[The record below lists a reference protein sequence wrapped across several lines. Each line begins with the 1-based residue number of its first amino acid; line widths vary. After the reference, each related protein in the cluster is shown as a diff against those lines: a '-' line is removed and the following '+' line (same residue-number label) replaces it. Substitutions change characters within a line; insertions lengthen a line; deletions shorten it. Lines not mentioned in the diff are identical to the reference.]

1 MTTKQVL
8 ESATITKPVRQ
19 TPLKRF
25 DSKEVMERDL
35 ERYRAEARARLLRNG
50 FDIPQFLMPKPKISD
65 DDDEEDRVIDPDAGR
80 DIRSPVMIGPKPAP
94 LLSSSNL
101 ADAKKEREEGGTTGK
116 PNRHVHVQNKASG
129 FSHMLTG
136 GQGQAANAV
145 KQGTANAGAAQYPQV
160 HAEAQAAAIAKER
173 TAYEEYVESL
183 NGGRTLLDGM
193 RDNGDAAPANDIKGR
208 VDDLKETEARQ
219 SRIDLPE
226 NTANWAARDDLDAK
240 RKAMLLKQEQAQ
252 AKSGRSSRQNRE
264 PLSWNKVLPKLAAY
278 MIAAVAIG
286 YVLVLTVNE
295 FAVIINN

>member
-8 ESATITKPVRQ
+8 EAATKTKPVRQ

-50 FDIPQFLMPKPKISD
+50 FDIPPFLMPKPKISE
-65 DDDEEDRVIDPDAGR
+65 DEEPEDRVIDPDVGR

-101 ADAKKEREEGGTTGK
+101 ADAKKEREEVDATGK

-136 GQGQAANAV
+136 GQAPSA
-145 KQGTANAGAAQYPQV
+145 GTAAKAAENAGAAQYSQV
-160 HAEAQAAAIAKER
+160 RADAQAAAIAKEK
-173 TAYEEYVESL
+173 TAYDEYVESL
-183 NGGRTLLDGM
+183 NGGRTLLEGM
-193 RDNGDAAPANDIKGR
+193 QNKGDSPANDIKGR
-208 VDDLKETEARQ
+208 VDDLKEAEARQ

-226 NTANWAARDDLDAK
+226 NTSNWAARDDLEAK
-240 RKAMLLKQEQAQ
+240 RKAMLRKQEEAQ
-252 AKSGRSSRQNRE
+252 AKNGRSSRSNRE

-278 MIAAVAIG
+278 MIAAVGIG

>member
-25 DSKEVMERDL
+25 DSKEAMERDL

-50 FDIPQFLMPKPKISD
+50 FDIPPFLMPKPKISE
-65 DDDEEDRVIDPDAGR
+65 DDEDEDRVIDPDAGR
-80 DIRSPVMIGPKPAP
+80 DVRSPVMIGPKPTP

-101 ADAKKEREEGGTTGK
+101 ADAKKEREEGDAGGK

-136 GQGQAANAV
+136 GQAPSAAA
-145 KQGTANAGAAQYPQV
+145 KAAENAGAAQYSQV
-160 HAEAQAAAIAKER
+160 RADAQAAAIAKEK
-173 TAYEEYVESL
+173 TAYDEYVQSL

-193 RDNGDAAPANDIKGR
+193 RDNGDAPANDIKGR
-208 VDDLKETEARQ
+208 VDDLKEAEARQ

-226 NTANWAARDDLDAK
+226 NTSNWAARDEIDAK
-240 RKAMLLKQEQAQ
+240 RKAMLRKQEQAQ
-252 AKSGRSSRQNRE
+252 AKKERSSRNSRE
-264 PLSWNKVLPKLAAY
+264 KLSWNKILPKLAAY